1 MLGSHTKKK
10 YYSISEV
17 AAHFNVNK
25 SLLRYWEKEFNE
37 IKPMIKSSGIRKYTN
52 ENIEIISVIY
62 SLLKKDG
69 LTIQGAKKR
78 LKSKD
83 VSKEENLSILK
94 KLNKIKEELKTL
106 KNSL

>member
-1 MLGSHTKKK
+1 MLGSLPEKK

-106 KNSL
+106 KE